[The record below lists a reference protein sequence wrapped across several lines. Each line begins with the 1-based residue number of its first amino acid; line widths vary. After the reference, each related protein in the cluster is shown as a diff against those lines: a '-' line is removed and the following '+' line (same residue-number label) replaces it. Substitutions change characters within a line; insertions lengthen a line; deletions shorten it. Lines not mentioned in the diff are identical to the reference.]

1 MSIEKISTN
10 EIKIKNRQL
19 IYQYIRAHK
28 QAPKRDIVEDL
39 CLSLPTVTQNLEY
52 LKEQKLID
60 TSQKV
65 TNTGGRNATAFA
77 YIPDA
82 KIAIGVYITAHQM
95 SAVALNLSGEVIG
108 FVKERAEFALDD
120 DDYLRKLG
128 DLVERV
134 KKEAGEDKPLL
145 GVGIAVPGLVSSD
158 GETVTYGLTLDFTG
172 KRKEEIAKYISY
184 ECKLFHD
191 SSVAGYMEAWA
202 GNKIRNGFYI
212 SLNNSVGGA
221 VIIDNVLYEGNTQ
234 KGGEIGHMTVETK
247 NGKRCYCGKYGCFDT
262 VCSTEVLMQHTN
274 GRLGE
279 FFKMLKAG
287 DEMAKKTWNQ
297 YLDNLSLAVHNI
309 RMLFDGNVIL
319 GGYIGSYIEEYM
331 EELWKRV
338 DERNP
343 FGDKAKDYLM
353 VCQCKTE
360 AAASG
365 AAVYYIERFLDEI

>member
-28 QAPKRDIVEDL
+28 QAPKRDIVADL

-82 KIAIGVYITAHQM
+82 KIAIGVYITAHHM
-95 SAVALNLSGEVIG
+95 SAVAINLSGEVIS
-108 FVKERAEFALDD
+108 FVKERAKFALDD
-120 DDYLRKLG
+120 DAYLRKLG
-128 DLVERV
+128 ELVERV
-134 KKEAGEDKPLL
+134 KVEAGEEKPLL

-172 KRKEEIAKYISY
+172 KKKEEIAKYIPY

-212 SLNNSVGGA
+212 SLSNSVGGA
-221 VIIDNVLYEGNTQ
+221 VIIDNLVYEGNTQ
-234 KGGEIGHMTVETK
+234 KGGEIGHMTVETQNAK
-247 NGKRCYCGKYGCFDT
+247 KCYCGKYGCFET
-262 VCSTEVLMQHTN
+262 VCSTEVLVQHTE
-274 GRLGE
+274 GSLRE
-279 FFKMLKAG
+279 FFRLLKEG
-287 DEMAKKTWNQ
+287 DEECKKLWDE
-297 YLDNLSLAVHNI
+297 YLDHLSMAVHNI

-319 GGYIGSYIEEYM
+319 GGYMGSYIEAYM
-331 EELWKRV
+331 EDLWNRV
-338 DERNP
+338 DNRNP
-343 FGDKAKDYLM
+343 FGDKAEKYLM

-360 AAASG
+360 ASASG
-365 AAVYYIERFLDEI
+365 AAAYYIERFLDEI

>member
-1 MSIEKISTN
+1 MSIEKISAN

-19 IYQYIRAHK
+19 IYQYIRTHK
-28 QAPKRDIVEDL
+28 QAPKRDIVADL

-52 LKEQKLID
+52 LKEQNLID

-108 FVKERAEFALDD
+108 FVSERAEFALDD
-120 DDYLRKLG
+120 DNYLRKLG
-128 DLVERV
+128 DLVESV

-172 KRKEEIAKYISY
+172 KKKEEIAKYIPY
-184 ECKLFHD
+184 ECRLFHD
-191 SSVAGYMEAWA
+191 SSAAGYMEAWT
-202 GNKIRNGFYI
+202 GNKIKNGFYI

-221 VIIDNVLYEGNTQ
+221 VIIDNILYEGNTQ
-234 KGGEIGHMTVETK
+234 KGGEIGHMTVETQK
-247 NGKRCYCGKYGCFDT
+247 GKKCYCGKYGCFET
-262 VCSTEVLMQHTN
+262 VCSTEVLVQHTN
-274 GRLGE
+274 GRLDE
-279 FFKMLKAG
+279 FFKLLKSA
-287 DEMAKKTWNQ
+287 DETAILVWNQ
-297 YLDNLSLAVHNI
+297 YLEDLSLAVHNI

-319 GGYIGSYIEEYM
+319 GGYIGPYIEEYM
-331 EELWKRV
+331 DNLRRRV

-343 FGDKAKDYLM
+343 FGDKAENYLM
-353 VCQCKTE
+353 VCHCKTE

-365 AAVYYIERFLDEI
+365 AAAYYIERFLDEI

>member
-28 QAPKRDIVEDL
+28 QAPKRDIVADL

-82 KIAIGVYITAHQM
+82 QIAIGVYITAHQM

-108 FVKERAEFALDD
+108 LVKERAEFALDD
-120 DDYLRKLG
+120 DEYLRKLG
-128 DLVERV
+128 ALVERV

-172 KRKEEIAKYISY
+172 KKKEEIAKYIPY

-202 GNKIRNGFYI
+202 GNRIKNGFYI

-234 KGGEIGHMTVETK
+234 KGGEIGHMTVDTQ
-247 NGKRCYCGKYGCFDT
+247 NGKKCYCGKYGCFDT
-262 VCSTEVLMQHTN
+262 VCSTEVLMQHTE
-274 GRLGE
+274 GHLGE
-279 FFKMLKAG
+279 FFRLLKSE
-287 DEMAKKTWNQ
+287 DETAILVWNQ
-297 YLDNLSLAVHNI
+297 YLEDLSLAVHNI
-309 RMLFDGNVIL
+309 RMLFDGSVIL
-319 GGYIGSYIEEYM
+319 GGYIGPYIEEYM
-331 EELWKRV
+331 DNLRRRV

-343 FGDKAKDYLM
+343 FGDKAEEYLM

-365 AAVYYIERFLDEI
+365 AAAYYIERFLDEI

>member
-1 MSIEKISTN
+1 MSVEKISTN

-19 IYQYIRAHK
+19 IYQYIRTHK
-28 QAPKRDIVEDL
+28 QAPKRDIVADL
-39 CLSLPTVTQNLEY
+39 KLSLPTVTQNLEY
-52 LKEQKLID
+52 LKNQKLID

-77 YIPDA
+77 YIPNA
-82 KIAIGVYITAHQM
+82 KMAIGIYLTAHQM
-95 SAVALNLSGEVIG
+95 NAVALNLSGEIIG
-108 FVKERAEFALDD
+108 CVKERAEFAVNDD
-120 DDYLRKLG
+120 AYLRKISEV
-128 DLVERV
+128 VERV
-134 KKEAGEDKPLL
+134 REEAGKEKELL

-158 GETVTYGLTLDFTG
+158 GEHVTYGLTLDFTG
-172 KRKEEIAKYISY
+172 KTKAEIAKYIPY

-191 SSVAGYMEAWA
+191 SSAAGYMEAWA
-202 GNKIRNGFYI
+202 GDKIKNGFYI
-212 SLNNSVGGA
+212 SLSNSVGGA
-221 VIIDNVLYEGNTQ
+221 VIIDNLVYEGNTQ
-234 KGGEIGHMTVETK
+234 KGGEIGHMTVDTK
-247 NGKRCYCGKYGCFDT
+247 NGKKCYCGKYGCFET
-262 VCSTEVLMQHTN
+262 VCSTEVLVQYTD

-279 FFKMLKAG
+279 FFKRLKEDDQTAK
-287 DEMAKKTWNQ
+287 EMWNT

-331 EELWKRV
+331 EELWARV

-343 FGDKAKDYLM
+343 FGDRAKDYLM

-365 AAVYYIERFLDEI
+365 AAAHYIEHFLDEI

>member
-19 IYQYIRAHK
+19 IYQYIRSHK
-28 QAPKRDIVEDL
+28 QAAKRDIVADL

-52 LKEQKLID
+52 LKEQNLID
-60 TSQKV
+60 TSKKV
-65 TNTGGRNATAFA
+65 TNTGGRNATAFS
-77 YIPDA
+77 YIADA
-82 KIAIGVYITAHQM
+82 KIAIGIYITAHQM
-95 SAVALNLSGEVIG
+95 SAVALDLSGTIIG

-120 DDYLRKLG
+120 DEYLRKLG
-128 DLVERV
+128 NLVERV
-134 KKEAGEDKPLL
+134 KKVAGEDKPLL

-172 KRKEEIAKYISY
+172 KKKEEIAKYIPY

-202 GNKIRNGFYI
+202 GNKIKNGFYI
-212 SLNNSVGGA
+212 SLSNSVGGA
-221 VIIDNVLYEGNTQ
+221 VIIDNLVYEGNTQ
-234 KGGEIGHMTVETK
+234 KGGEIGHMTVETQNAK
-247 NGKRCYCGKYGCFDT
+247 KCYCGKYGCFET
-262 VCSTEVLMQHTN
+262 VCSTEVLVQYTN
-274 GRLGE
+274 GSLGE
-279 FFKMLKAG
+279 FFKLLKSG
-287 DEMAKKTWNQ
+287 DETAILVWNK
-297 YLDNLSLAVHNI
+297 YLEDLSLAVHNI

-319 GGYIGSYIEEYM
+319 GGYIGPYIEEYM
-331 EELWKRV
+331 DNLRRRV

-343 FGDKAKDYLM
+343 FGDKAENYLM

-365 AAVYYIERFLDEI
+365 AAAYYIERFLDEI

>member
-19 IYQYIRAHK
+19 IYQYIREHK
-28 QAPKRDIVEDL
+28 QAPKRDIVTDL

-65 TNTGGRNATAFA
+65 TNTGGRNATAFS
-77 YIPDA
+77 YVPDA

-95 SAVALNLSGEVIG
+95 SAVALNLSGEIIG

-120 DDYLRKLG
+120 DDYLRTLG
-128 DLVERV
+128 ELVEKV

-158 GETVTYGLTLDFTG
+158 GEIVTYGLTLNFTG
-172 KRKEEIAKYISY
+172 KKKEEIAKYIPY

-191 SSVAGYMEAWA
+191 SSAAGYMEAWA
-202 GNKIRNGFYI
+202 GNKIKNGFYI

-221 VIIDNVLYEGNTQ
+221 VIIDNIVYEGNTQ
-234 KGGEIGHMTVETK
+234 KGGEIGHMTVDTQ
-247 NGKRCYCGKYGCFDT
+247 NGKKCYCGKYGCFDT
-262 VCSTEVLMQHTN
+262 VCSIEVLMQYAN

-279 FFKMLKAG
+279 FFKLLKSG
-287 DEMAKKTWNQ
+287 DETAILVWNQ
-297 YLDNLSLAVHNI
+297 YLEDLSLAVHNI

-319 GGYIGSYIEEYM
+319 GGYIAPYIEEYM
-331 EELWKRV
+331 DNLRRRV

-343 FGDKAKDYLM
+343 FDDRAEKYLM

-360 AAASG
+360 AEASG
-365 AAVYYIERFLDEI
+365 AAAYYIERFLDEI

>member
-1 MSIEKISTN
+1 MTIEKISTN

-28 QAPKRDIVEDL
+28 QAPKRDIVADL

-52 LKEQKLID
+52 LKEQNLID
-60 TSQKV
+60 TSKKV

-95 SAVALNLSGEVIG
+95 SAVALNLSGEIIG

-120 DDYLRKLG
+120 DDYLKKLS

-134 KKEAGEDKPLL
+134 RKEAGEDKPLL

-158 GETVTYGLTLDFTG
+158 GEEVTYGLTLDFTG
-172 KRKEEIAKYISY
+172 KRKEEIAKYIPY

-221 VIIDNVLYEGNTQ
+221 VIIDNVVYEGNTQ
-234 KGGEIGHMTVETK
+234 KGGEIGHMTVETQNAK
-247 NGKRCYCGKYGCFDT
+247 KCYCGKYGCFDT
-262 VCSTEVLMQHTN
+262 VCSTEVLVQHTE
-274 GRLGE
+274 GRLGA
-279 FFKMLKAG
+279 FFELLKAE
-287 DEMAKKTWNQ
+287 DEKSKHLWDE
-297 YLDNLSLAVHNI
+297 YLDHLSMAVHNI

-319 GGYIGSYIEEYM
+319 GGYIGSYIEEHM

-343 FGDKAKDYLM
+343 FGDRAKDYLLA
-353 VCQCKTE
+353 CQCKTE

-365 AAVYYIERFLDEI
+365 AAAYYIERFLDEI

>member
-28 QAPKRDIVEDL
+28 QAPKRDIVADL

-52 LKEQKLID
+52 LKEQGLID

-82 KIAIGVYITAHQM
+82 KIAIGVYLTAHQM
-95 SAVALNLSGEVIG
+95 SAVALNLSGEIIG
-108 FVKERAEFALDD
+108 CVKERAEFALEDD
-120 DDYLRKLG
+120 AYLRKIG
-128 DLVERV
+128 ELVEAV
-134 KKEAGEDKPLL
+134 KEKAGPEKDLL

-158 GETVTYGLTLDFTG
+158 GEYVTYGLTLDFTG
-172 KRKEEIAKYISY
+172 KTKAEIAKYIPY

-202 GNKIRNGFYI
+202 GNRIKNGFYI
-212 SLNNSVGGA
+212 SLSNSVGGA
-221 VIIDNVLYEGNTQ
+221 VIIDNLVYEGNTQ
-234 KGGEIGHMTVETK
+234 KGGEIGHMTVETR
-247 NGKRCYCGKYGCFDT
+247 NGNKCYCGKYGCFET
-262 VCSTEVLMQHTN
+262 VCSTEVLVQYTN
-274 GRLGE
+274 GRLTE
-279 FFKMLKAG
+279 FFRLLKEG
-287 DEMAKKTWNQ
+287 DIKAKELWEE

-319 GGYIGSYIEEYM
+319 GGYIGSHIEEHM

-343 FGDKAKDYLM
+343 FGDSAKDYLM

-365 AAVYYIERFLDEI
+365 AAAYYIENFLEDI

>member
-28 QAPKRDIVEDL
+28 QAPKRDIVTDL

-52 LKEQKLID
+52 LKEQNLID
-60 TSQKV
+60 TSKKV
-65 TNTGGRNATAFA
+65 TNTGGRNATAFS

-95 SAVALNLSGEVIG
+95 SAVALNLSGEIIG
-108 FVKERAEFALDD
+108 FVKVRAEFALNDD
-120 DDYLRKLG
+120 EYLRKLG
-128 DLVERV
+128 DLVE
-134 KKEAGEDKPLL
+134 KTKIEAGEDKPLL

-172 KRKEEIAKYISY
+172 KKKEDISKYIPY
-184 ECKLFHD
+184 ECRLFHD

-202 GNKIRNGFYI
+202 GRRIKNGFYI
-212 SLNNSVGGA
+212 SLSNSVGGA
-221 VIIDNVLYEGNTQ
+221 VIIDNLVYEGNTQ
-234 KGGEIGHMTVETK
+234 KGGEIGHMTVATQNARK
-247 NGKRCYCGKYGCFDT
+247 CYCGKYGCFDT
-262 VCSTEVLMQHTN
+262 VCSTEVLMQHTD
-274 GRLGE
+274 GRLSK
-279 FFKMLKAG
+279 FFKLLKKE
-287 DEMAKKTWNQ
+287 DETAKKVWNQ
-297 YLDNLSLAVHNI
+297 YLNDLSLAVHNI

-343 FGDKAKDYLM
+343 FGDRARDYLM

-365 AAVYYIERFLDEI
+365 AAAYYIERFLDEI

>member
-19 IYQYIRAHK
+19 IYQYIREHK
-28 QAPKRDIVEDL
+28 QAPKRDIVADL

-65 TNTGGRNATAFA
+65 KNTGGRNATAFA

-82 KIAIGVYITAHQM
+82 KIAIGIYLTAHQM
-95 SAVALNLSGEVIG
+95 SAVALNLSGEIIAL
-108 FVKERAEFALDD
+108 VKERAEFALEDD
-120 DDYLRKLG
+120 AYLRKIG
-128 DLVERV
+128 EVVERV
-134 KKEAGEDKPLL
+134 KEEAGAEKDLL

-158 GETVTYGLTLDFTG
+158 GETVTYGLTLNFTG
-172 KRKEEIAKYISY
+172 KRKEEIAKYVPY

-202 GNKIRNGFYI
+202 GNKIKNGFYI
-212 SLNNSVGGA
+212 SLSNSVGGA
-221 VIIDNVLYEGNTQ
+221 VIIDNLVYEGDTQ
-234 KGGEIGHMTVETK
+234 KGGEIGHITVETQNSK
-247 NGKRCYCGKYGCFDT
+247 KCYCGKHGCFET
-262 VCSTEVLMQHTN
+262 VCSTEVLVQYTN

-279 FFKMLKAG
+279 FFRLLKNG
-287 DEMAKKTWNQ
+287 DKTAEELWDQ
-297 YLDNLSLAVHNI
+297 YLDHLSFAVHNI
-309 RMLFDGNVIL
+309 RMLLDGNVII
-319 GGYIGSYIEEYM
+319 GGYIGSHIEEYM
-331 EELWKRV
+331 EELWRRV

-343 FGDKAKDYLM
+343 FGDRARDYLM

-365 AAVYYIERFLDEI
+365 AAAHYIEQFIDEI